1 MRRSLIRYRTMPER
15 MDENER
21 LIKGVFAELAAKSP
35 QGIGYLVLKS
45 GDGNFFHVVADAT
58 DGANPITTLHAFR
71 AFQSGIRE
79 RCVEPPEPRDVTIVG
94 NYGMLVEG

>member
-1 MRRSLIRYRTMPER
+1 MRRSLIRYRTAPDR

-35 QGIGYLVLKS
+35 EGLRYLVLKA
-45 GDGNFFHVVADAT
+45 GDGSFFHVVANAT
-58 DGANPITTLHAFR
+58 DGSNPITTLDAFR

-79 RCVEPPEPRDVTIVG
+79 RCIDPPEPRDVTIVG
-94 NYGMLVEG
+94 NYRMLVEG